1 MKTEIIKEFDIDKIK
16 EEKDATL
23 VLGLFDG
30 IHKGHQFLIKE
41 ALKNNDNVIILSLLK
56 SFKNNEDVLLS
67 LEDKEEILSSFN
79 IKKLILLDNSL
90 YFKNMTYLDF
100 ILKILKIINP
110 KNIYVGNDYTFGKNG
125 LGNVSI
131 LKKYFKVF
139 TPNFY
144 LVNNEKV
151 SSTKIKEYIRNGEV
165 EKANYM
171 LNRYYFYKG
180 TVIKGLQNGSK
191 FLFPTIN
198 LSLLTNYVLLK
209 NGVYQTQITIDGVIY
224 DSITNIG
231 VHPTIDKLS
240 SPSIETFVL
249 NFNN

>member
-110 KNIYVGNDYTFGKNG
+110 KNIYVGSDYTFGRNG

-151 SSTKIKEYIRNGEV
+151 SSTKIKEYIRNGLKTVGPKFKFRACQIIRDDLIEQYKLV
-165 EKANYM
+165 RISNN
-171 LNRYYFYKG
+171 LPYYFFAY
-180 TVIKGLQNGSK
+180 
-191 FLFPTIN
+191 P
-198 LSLLTNYVLLK
+198 
-209 NGVYQTQITIDGVIY
+209 
-224 DSITNIG
+224 
-231 VHPTIDKLS
+231 
-240 SPSIETFVL
+240 
-249 NFNN
+249 

>member
-100 ILKILKIINP
+100 ILKILKIINH
-110 KNIYVGNDYTFGKNG
+110 KNIYVIDFESN
-125 LGNVSI
+125 
-131 LKKYFKVF
+131 
-139 TPNFY
+139 
-144 LVNNEKV
+144 
-151 SSTKIKEYIRNGEV
+151 
-165 EKANYM
+165 
-171 LNRYYFYKG
+171 
-180 TVIKGLQNGSK
+180 
-191 FLFPTIN
+191 IN
-198 LSLLTNYVLLK
+198 LYTTL
-209 NGVYQTQITIDGVIY
+209 
-224 DSITNIG
+224 
-231 VHPTIDKLS
+231 
-240 SPSIETFVL
+240 
-249 NFNN
+249 